1 MISYCILR
9 VNMVSW
15 CRKRCEGF
23 MLSSREEQEY
33 TLLGML
39 AKSDEPVGSV
49 LLSLQMDESECAVS
63 SATIGRLLSDF
74 DRKGY
79 TLKHGYR
86 GRTLT
91 ATGRTRLTE
100 LANSRS
106 LSEFSSRFHQTL
118 DVGSKKSLLDVL
130 TARRGIE
137 REMARLA
144 ALNATQSDIR
154 LIYKTFELQNPN
166 DGRMSGDYDVA
177 FHQAIARASKNQ
189 VLAAAFDLIWQNGK
203 FTPVME
209 YIRTYV
215 GGVLTVDHTTI
226 LTAIENHEPEL
237 AELRMVHHIDSL
249 ISDVTRY
256 WSSAERKMRS

>member
-1 MISYCILR
+1 
-9 VNMVSW
+9 
-15 CRKRCEGF
+15 
-23 MLSSREEQEY
+23 MLSTREEQEFA
-33 TLLGML
+33 LLNML
-39 AKSDEPVGSV
+39 SKSDEPMGSV
-49 LLSLQMDESECAVS
+49 LLSLQMEESECSVS

-91 ATGRTRLTE
+91 NDGFNRLTE
-100 LANSRS
+100 LTNIRD

-118 DVGSKKSLLDVL
+118 DIDNKKSLLDVL

-144 ALNATQSDIR
+144 ALHATATDIR
-154 LIYKTFELQNPN
+154 LIRKTFELQTPDANS
-166 DGRMSGDYDVA
+166 GRMSGDYDVA
-177 FHQAIARASKNQ
+177 FHQAIAKASKNP

-215 GGVLTVDHTTI
+215 GSVLTVDHKSI
-226 LTAIENHEPEL
+226 LTAIETHDSAQ
-237 AELRMVHHIDSL
+237 AEICMVHHIDSL
-249 ISDVTRY
+249 INDVTRY